1 MNKLAFFLIVCFAIT
16 ACKNNTAN
24 EDKSL
29 QQWAK
34 DSGTILNTTATADTM
49 QLETAPP
56 IVAPAVPA
64 AVNVPA
70 KAPAQALN
78 PAHGMPG
85 HRCDIAVGAPLNS
98 PAQAGQ
104 PAPQVQPM
112 TAPIPAAV
120 PVAPAN
126 ATGKLNP
133 PHGQPGHRCDISV
146 GAPLNS

>member
-1 MNKLAFFLIVCFAIT
+1 MNKLASFLIVCLVLT
-16 ACKNNTAN
+16 ACKNNTAS

-34 DSGTILNTTATADTM
+34 DSGTILNTTAASDTLPATA
-49 QLETAPP
+49 TA
-56 IVAPAVPA
+56 
-64 AVNVPA
+64 PA

-104 PAPQVQPM
+104 SAPQVQPM

-120 PVAPAN
+120 PVAPSN